1 MTDTDHY
8 TAQDIAIDNH
18 RMDLICAMNGALAA
32 LTRASTSL
40 SALMNNQVYDV
51 EFAEGTI
58 GTDVAAFLDDSLRFT
73 RAAYAR
79 TREVTDVC

>member
-1 MTDTDHY
+1 
-8 TAQDIAIDNH
+8 
-18 RMDLICAMNGALAA
+18 
-32 LTRASTSL
+32 
-40 SALMNNQVYDV
+40 MNNQVYDV

-58 GTDVAAFLDDSLRFT
+58 GNDVAAFLDDGLRFT